1 MTDMP
6 ASETSRA
13 ITIQVNGQPT
23 ELPQP
28 CTVCDLLQQLQTGSA
43 PVAVERNQ
51 QVVPRSQHATTWLAQ
66 GDQVEVVTLVGGG

>member
-6 ASETSRA
+6 SSQSAPA

-28 CTVCDLLQQLQTGSA
+28 CSVSDLLEQLQTGSA
-43 PVAVERNQ
+43 PVAVERNRE
-51 QVVPRSQHATTWLAQ
+51 VVPRSRHATTLLEQ